1 MGALPIVPR
10 SEKSKELVDFQDGIY
25 TLSGNFETEL
35 RTGAGTVL
43 LSYTLDFIDEFAIRV
58 WTGIRCPSVIANPSK
73 KFHKK
78 LVLD

>member
-35 RTGAGTVL
+35 GPERCCL
-43 LSYTLDFIDEFAIRV
+43 AIRLILLMNLQFV
-58 WTGIRCPSVIANPSK
+58 YGQE
-73 KFHKK
+73 
-78 LVLD
+78 